1 MVFTGRLHV
10 LIETRNKL
18 KFLIRVYNDSY
29 CFNIGLSIFM
39 RGPVKISSALILA
52 RIIEENKEDQE
63 VINAIAK

>member
-10 LIETRNKL
+10 LIETRKIKGL
-18 KFLIRVYNDSY
+18 VRVYNGSY

-39 RGPVKISSALILA
+39 RGPVKISSAFILA